1 MATRALKRVTSA
13 DVAREAG
20 VARSTVSYVLNQTP
34 HQTIPDGTRQRV
46 LDAAARLGY
55 MPSAA
60 ARTLTRGRSDVVL
73 CVLRP
78 WPLGSAA
85 GALLAE
91 LTAAF
96 DRQGLTLVT
105 RIEAPGVDGVDKVW
119 NEISPA
125 AVLSY
130 QPVDPEAERAM
141 RAAGVQHV
149 AVLFS
154 DHDGTAQ
161 ILRPD
166 SRIGRL
172 QAEHL
177 IDAGHARIGFAYP
190 ESPSLEDFAVPRLE
204 GVRAACADAGL
215 TAPDVRTVAL
225 DAVSA
230 ASAIEHWR
238 ALAQP
243 VTAVCAYD
251 DEVAQALIA
260 GARLA
265 GVSIPGDLAVIG
277 ADDIPSA
284 ALTSPPLTTIAID
297 HVAEARRIVETVTA
311 AVAGGEPAAVSDAAG
326 LFSVVVRESA

>member
-1 MATRALKRVTSA
+1 MATKVQRRVTSA

-20 VARSTVSYVLNQTP
+20 VARSTVSYVLNRTP
-34 HQTIPDGTRQRV
+34 HQTIPDTTRQRV

-73 CVLRP
+73 CILRP

-96 DRQGLTLVT
+96 GRQGLTLVT
-105 RIEAPGVDGVDKVW
+105 HIEDPSVRSLDNVW

-141 RAAGVQHV
+141 RAFGVQSV
-149 AVLFS
+149 AVLFA
-154 DHDGTAQ
+154 DHDGRAQ
-161 ILRPD
+161 VVRLD
-166 SRIGRL
+166 SRIGRM

-177 IDAGHARIGFAYP
+177 IGAGHSRIGYAYP
-190 ESPSLEDFAVPRLE
+190 EFPSLQDFARPRLE
-204 GVRAACADAGL
+204 GARAACSDAGL
-215 TAPDVRTVAL
+215 ASPDVRTVAL
-225 DAVSA
+225 DAASA
-230 ASAIEHWR
+230 AAAIEHWR
-238 ALAQP
+238 SLPLP
-243 VTAVCAYD
+243 VTGVCAYN

-265 GVSIPGDLAVIG
+265 RVDIPGELAVIG
-277 ADDIPSA
+277 ADDIPAA
-284 ALTSPPLTTIAID
+284 ALTYPPLTTIAID

-311 AVAGGEPAAVSDAAG
+311 AVAGDEPPAVADAAD
-326 LFSVVVRESA
+326 LFTIVTRESA